1 MDSTKLLREGKQVAF
16 KTADKY
22 TGVPCGG
29 QGSRKGQPHNKL
41 HSKNYTP
48 NVSVDKR

>member
-1 MDSTKLLREGKQVAF
+1 MDSTKFLKEGKQVEF

-22 TGVPCGG
+22 TGVPSGG

-48 NVSVDKR
+48 DVTPPKR